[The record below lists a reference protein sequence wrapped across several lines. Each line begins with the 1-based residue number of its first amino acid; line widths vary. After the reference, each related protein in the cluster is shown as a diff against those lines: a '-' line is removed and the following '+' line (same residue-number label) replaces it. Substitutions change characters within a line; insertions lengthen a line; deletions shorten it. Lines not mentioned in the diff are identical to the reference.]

1 LPSGEGSFLFT
12 ALAFFSVELYDS
24 CNSQNPNQNQ
34 CPLLINVL
42 VFCFFMD
49 NDYLHELI
57 REVQVRDGG
66 IVLNVQG
73 KTEAVVLSIDRYN
86 ELLRQLSAQTPETAP
101 KHRVLVTGGAGYI
114 GSHVVRQLIAA
125 GHQVVIIDNLSTGR
139 ESNVPDQALL
149 VQGDIR
155 DASLLRQVLM
165 KYDIDVVFHLAA
177 SIEVEESTRFP
188 VEYLDNNTLATESLL
203 RVMTECGVN
212 KLIFSSTAA
221 VYGEPDSVPIAET
234 APTRPNNPYGY
245 SKLIAEHLIHYYCE
259 AKGLQAVVLRY
270 FNACGTDF
278 DGEIKS
284 THESHL
290 IPIVMEVIAGQR
302 PSLTIYGQDY
312 DTFDGTCIRDYVHV
326 LDIARAHLA
335 ALDRLPQLSSFN
347 IYNVGTSHGYSV
359 QQIVQAAA
367 EITGHMIPLE
377 MGLRRAGDAPATVA
391 DNKKIQTELGFKLLH
406 SDIETIIQTSW
417 NSVKKNTPL
426 E

>member
-1 LPSGEGSFLFT
+1 
-12 ALAFFSVELYDS
+12 
-24 CNSQNPNQNQ
+24 
-34 CPLLINVL
+34 
-42 VFCFFMD
+42 MD

-57 REVQVRDGG
+57 REVQAREGG

-125 GHQVVIIDNLSTGR
+125 GHQVVIIDNLSTGK

-155 DASLLRQVLM
+155 DTSLVRQVLM

-188 VEYLDNNTLATESLL
+188 IEYLDNNTLATESLL

-221 VYGEPDSVPIAET
+221 VYGEPETVPIPESALT
-234 APTRPNNPYGY
+234 QPNNPYGY
-245 SKLIAEHLIHYYCE
+245 SKLLAEHLIHYYCE
-259 AKGLQAVVLRY
+259 SKGLQAVVLRY

-278 DGEIKS
+278 DGQIQDP
-284 THESHL
+284 HNSHL
-290 IPIVMEVIAGQR
+290 IPVVMEVIAGTK
-302 PSLTIYGQDY
+302 PTLTINGNDY
-312 DTFDGTCIRDYVHV
+312 QTFDGTCVRDYVHV
-326 LDIARAHLA
+326 LDIARAHVN
-335 ALDRLPQLSSFN
+335 ALLKLPQLGFFN
-347 IYNVGTSHGYSV
+347 VYNIGTSHGFSV
-359 QQIVQAAA
+359 QQVVQAAA
-367 EITGHMIPLE
+367 EVTGHMIPLE
-377 MGLRRAGDAPATVA
+377 VGLRRAGDAPATVA
-391 DNKKIQTELGFKLLH
+391 DNKKIQTELGFELLH
-406 SDIETIIQTSW
+406 SDLETIIQTSW
-417 NSVKKNTPL
+417 NSIKKNVPL
-426 E
+426 F